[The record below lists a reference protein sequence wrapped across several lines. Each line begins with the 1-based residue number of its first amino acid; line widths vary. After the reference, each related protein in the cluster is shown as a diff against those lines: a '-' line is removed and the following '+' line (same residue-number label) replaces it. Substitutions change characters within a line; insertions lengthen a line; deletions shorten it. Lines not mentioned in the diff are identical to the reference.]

1 MSYDIVSGFR
11 VGERHNISDVWM
23 YGEFVLDKIVLRC
36 NIFYRIYIFI
46 LYKCK
51 SSNYG
56 EANAR
61 LYQISIFKESSCI
74 SVILNDWC
82 NDLLF
87 QLQFSC
93 NFGHLSRL
101 SIFKLSQFVRIVW
114 RETFLKQN
122 IFHCAR
128 KWAMYLNRP

>member
-1 MSYDIVSGFR
+1 MILCPDFEWENDIIYQTYECTVSLF
-11 VGERHNISDVWM
+11 WTKLL
-23 YGEFVLDKIVLRC
+23 FVVIYFTESTYLFCINV
-36 NIFYRIYIFI
+36 NHRI
-46 LYKCK
+46 
-51 SSNYG
+51 
-56 EANAR
+56 ANAR